1 MIRQVLGLRAGRLN
15 RAGRMPVRRRG
26 MALLVIVVLVMF
38 VSLAAY
44 RYSFEMENEYR
55 LTRLQ
60 EEQVQARLCAQS
72 GIEYAAS
79 LLEQPLQFREAIM
92 AGQESSELF
101 RRVVERS
108 EPLEPSLLGN
118 REDSR
123 WRFAILSGGSIAS
136 SGSRER
142 GWERD
147 QEHRSNGAGGWTTKV
162 PSCTFRRY

>member
-1 MIRQVLGLRAGRLN
+1 MIRQFWGLRAEVPN
-15 RAGRMPVRRRG
+15 RAERPNLGQKTVRLPVRRRG

-101 RRVVERS
+101 RRVVERG
-108 EPLEPSLLGN
+108 ELLERSLVED
-118 REDSR
+118 REESQ
-123 WRFAILSGGSIAS
+123 WRFAILSGGSVAT
-136 SGSRER
+136 SGSSV
-142 GWERD
+142 
-147 QEHRSNGAGGWTTKV
+147 SNSMGG
-162 PSCTFRRY
+162 FYRYNRR